1 MRTPEIF
8 TRDFILCFLAQ
19 FAFAS
24 VSFILIP
31 TLPIYLLRLGSTEIE
46 IGVLIGAFGI
56 SSLVLRP
63 IVSRGV
69 LKIPEQNFMIAGA
82 ILFVLTS
89 IACLFALPFWPFFL
103 VRIFQGI
110 GSAFFST
117 ATIIFIANITPEPY
131 RGRSLG
137 YFFLSFNISL
147 ALAPPLGMLLINH
160 FSFTILFIVCIVLSL
175 CSLLISSKLK
185 GSEINPV
192 IHYSTERPSFS
203 YSRAFPP
210 IFVYF
215 IAHVIWGALT
225 TFFPLYAIS
234 HGEANPGLF
243 FAAYAIVLIS
253 GRTLGGRILDVRRR
267 EKIILPC
274 HITFIISMT
283 TLAFS
288 ETLPMF
294 IIVAVISA
302 MGHAFLYPSLIA
314 YTLDLVGSS
323 RGPAMGLLMAMGDLG
338 MVLGPMIM
346 GIILRLTNFRVMF
359 LCVALTGLISF
370 VYFFLSTRT
379 RSKGSPMGSQA

>member
-1 MRTPEIF
+1 MRTQEIF

-31 TLPIYLLRLGSTEIE
+31 TLPIYLLRLGSTEVE
-46 IGVLIGAFGI
+46 IGVLIGVFGI

-63 IVSRGV
+63 IVGRGL

-110 GSAFFST
+110 GSALFST
-117 ATIIFIANITPEPY
+117 ATIVFIANITPEPY

-147 ALAPPLGMLLINH
+147 ALAPPFGMLLINH

-185 GSEINPV
+185 GSEINPA
-192 IHYSTERPSFS
+192 IHYSAGGPSFS
-203 YSRAFPP
+203 YSKAFPP

-234 HGEANPGLF
+234 HGETNPGLF

-267 EKIILPC
+267 ERIILPC
-274 HITFIISMT
+274 HITFVISMT
-283 TLAFS
+283 ALAFS
-288 ETLPMF
+288 ETLSMF
-294 IIVAVISA
+294 ILVAVISA
-302 MGHAFLYPSLIA
+302 MGHAFLYPSLVA
-314 YTLDLVGSS
+314 HTMDLAGAS
-323 RGPAMGLLMAMGDLG
+323 RGPAMGMLMAMGDLG

-346 GIILRLTNFRVMF
+346 GVILGLTNFRVMF

-370 VYFFLSTRT
+370 VYFFLSTKT
-379 RSKGSPMGSQA
+379 HSKESQMGN

>member
-1 MRTPEIF
+1 MRTQQIF

-31 TLPIYLLRLGSTEIE
+31 TLPIYLLRSGSTEVE
-46 IGVLIGAFGI
+46 IGVLIGVFGI

-63 IVSRGV
+63 IVSRG
-69 LKIPEQNFMIAGA
+69 LFKIPEQKFMIAGA

-147 ALAPPLGMLLINH
+147 ALAPPFGMLLINH

-192 IHYSTERPSFS
+192 IHYSAEGPSFS
-203 YSRAFPP
+203 YSKAFPP

-225 TFFPLYAIS
+225 TFFPIYAIS
-234 HGEANPGLF
+234 HGETNPGLF

-267 EKIILPC
+267 ERIILPC
-274 HITFIISMT
+274 HITFVISMT
-283 TLAFS
+283 ALAFS
-288 ETLPMF
+288 ETLSMF
-294 IIVAVISA
+294 ILVAVISA
-302 MGHAFLYPSLIA
+302 MGHAFLYPSLVA
-314 YTLDLVGSS
+314 HTMDLAGAS
-323 RGPAMGLLMAMGDLG
+323 RGPAMGMLMAMGDLG

-346 GIILRLTNFRVMF
+346 GVILGLTNFRVMF

-370 VYFFLSTRT
+370 VYFFLSTKT
-379 RSKGSPMGSQA
+379 HSKESQMGN

>member
-1 MRTPEIF
+1 MQTKEIF

-31 TLPIYLLRLGSTEIE
+31 TLPIYLLRLGSTEVE

-63 IVSRGV
+63 IVGRGL

-89 IACLFALPFWPFFL
+89 MACLFALPFWPFFL

-110 GSAFFST
+110 GSALFST
-117 ATIIFIANITPEPY
+117 ATIMFIANITPEPY

-147 ALAPPLGMLLINH
+147 ALAPPFGMLLTNH

-175 CSLLISSKLK
+175 CSLLISTKLK

-192 IHYSTERPSFS
+192 IHYSAEGPSFS

-210 IFVYF
+210 IFVFF

-225 TFFPLYAIS
+225 TFFPIYAIS
-234 HGEANPGLF
+234 HGETNPGLF
-243 FAAYAIVLIS
+243 FAAYAIVLIL

-274 HITFIISMT
+274 HITFVISMT
-283 TLAFS
+283 ALAFS
-288 ETLPMF
+288 ETLSMF
-294 IIVAVISA
+294 IVVAVISA
-302 MGHAFLYPSLIA
+302 MGHAFLYPSLVA
-314 YTLDLVGSS
+314 HTLDLVGPS
-323 RGPAMGLLMAMGDLG
+323 RGPAMGMLMAMGDLG

-346 GIILRLTNFRVMF
+346 GVILGLTNFRVMF

-370 VYFFLSTRT
+370 VYFFLSTRAH
-379 RSKGSPMGSQA
+379 SKGSQMGS

>member
-1 MRTPEIF
+1 METQKIF

-31 TLPIYLLRLGSTEIE
+31 TLPIYLLRLGSTEVE

-69 LKIPEQNFMIAGA
+69 LKIPEKHFMIAGA

-89 IACLFALPFWPFFL
+89 MAYLFAPPFWPFFV

-110 GSAFFST
+110 GSAFFTT

-147 ALAPPLGMLLINH
+147 ALAPPIGMLLINH

-203 YSRAFPP
+203 YSKVFAP

-215 IAHVIWGALT
+215 IAHMIWGALS

-234 HGEANPGLF
+234 HGETNPGLF

-267 EKIILPC
+267 ERIILPC

-288 ETLPMF
+288 ETLSMF

-302 MGHAFLYPSLIA
+302 MGHAFLYPSLVA
-314 YTLDLVGSS
+314 HTLDLAGSS
-323 RGPAMGLLMAMGDLG
+323 RGPAMGMLMAMGDLG

-346 GIILRLTNFRVMF
+346 GVILRLTNFRMMF

-379 RSKGSPMGSQA
+379 HSKGSQMGS